1 MEAQQY
7 YGQLCPCMDK
17 NMKKDY
23 QTKDIKATKTKTVE
37 EGVIFE
43 DDKLFKFVWKGET
56 HGFTKEKNAKIAL
69 NRFKGV

>member
-1 MEAQQY
+1 
-7 YGQLCPCMDK
+7 MDK

-23 QTKDIKATKTKTVE
+23 QTKDIKATKTKTKTVE

-43 DDKLFKFVWKGET
+43 DTEDGIFKFVWNGET

>member
-1 MEAQQY
+1 
-7 YGQLCPCMDK
+7 MDK

-43 DDKLFKFVWKGET
+43 DTDEIFKFVWKGET
-56 HGFTKEKNAKIAL
+56 HGFTTEDNAKIAL
-69 NRFKGV
+69 NRLKGV